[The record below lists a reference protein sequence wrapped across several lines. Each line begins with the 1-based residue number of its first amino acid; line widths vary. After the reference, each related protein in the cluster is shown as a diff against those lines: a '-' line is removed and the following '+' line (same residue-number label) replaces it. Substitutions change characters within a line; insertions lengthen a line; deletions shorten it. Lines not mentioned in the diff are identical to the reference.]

1 MQQVLTQRPI
11 GTTLELAE
19 FEKEMSILT
28 SGFSLRR
35 SMSYNQFRMSVL
47 QCHQTGCFC
56 ELKCIL
62 MHNHFIFADDGV
74 ATLYRN
80 IDEAAVVECND
91 VKLDEAC
98 GNEHAKRA
106 KHCNEL
112 Q

>member
-1 MQQVLTQRPI
+1 
-11 GTTLELAE
+11 
-19 FEKEMSILT
+19 
-28 SGFSLRR
+28 
-35 SMSYNQFRMSVL
+35 
-47 QCHQTGCFC
+47 
-56 ELKCIL
+56 